1 MLWPPVSEGI
11 VKKEDQGVTI
21 EGFQSVAR
29 VEEVPTGQSKVV
41 KVNNRAIAL
50 FNVDGKYFALHNLC
64 PHEGGPLNEGRVK
77 GFVVSCPWHDLAFD
91 IRNGQGT
98 DGGGYCVGSYE
109 VRVEGG
115 EIFVGPRRKT

>member
-1 MLWPPVSEGI
+1 M
-11 VKKEDQGVTI
+11 
-21 EGFQSVAR
+21 EGFQPVAR
-29 VEEVPTGQSKVV
+29 VEEIAPGQTKVV
-41 KVNNRAIAL
+41 TVDGRSIAL
-50 FNVDGKYFALHNLC
+50 FNIEGTFYAIYNVC

-109 VRVEGG
+109 IRVQDNQILVGG
-115 EIFVGPRRKT
+115 RRKV

>member
-1 MLWPPVSEGI
+1 M
-11 VKKEDQGVTI
+11 

-29 VEEVPTGQSKVV
+29 VEDIPQGQVKVV
-41 KVNNRAIAL
+41 SLNQKAIAV
-50 FNVDGKYFALHNLC
+50 FNVGGAFYAISNIC

-77 GFVVSCPWHDLAFD
+77 GHVVACPWHDLAFD

-109 VRVEGG
+109 VRIENG
-115 EIFVGPRRKT
+115 EVFVGGRRKPSW

>member
-1 MLWPPVSEGI
+1 MSLEGFHSAGRVEDVPVGQSR
-11 VKKEDQGVTI
+11 VVTI
-21 EGFQSVAR
+21 
-29 VEEVPTGQSKVV
+29 
-41 KVNNRAIAL
+41 NNRAIAV
-50 FNVDGKYFALHNLC
+50 FNIEGKFFAVHNLC

-98 DGGGYCVGSYE
+98 EGGGYCVGSYE
-109 VRVEGG
+109 VRVESG